1 MTGKGEKKIRD
12 AFKQKSWNEIKTFD
26 SWRIFK
32 IMAEFV
38 EGFEELAKMG
48 PCVSV
53 FGSARTKPG
62 TKYYEIAF
70 EIGLKL
76 TELGY
81 GVITGGGP
89 GVMEAANKGAQAGE
103 GASVGLN
110 IDLPFEQNPNTYI
123 DRDKL
128 INFDHF
134 FVRKAMFMKYAQGF
148 IVLPGG
154 FGTFDELFEAF
165 TLIQTEKIGK
175 FPIVLV
181 GKTYWT
187 GLIKWMKEMMHA
199 EEKNIGVED
208 FNLFST
214 VDTSDE
220 AVKIIDKF
228 YSEFLIKPNF

>member
-1 MTGKGEKKIRD
+1 MTAKNEKRIRD

-89 GVMEAANKGAQAGE
+89 GVMEAANKGAMEGE
-103 GASVGLN
+103 GTSVGLN
-110 IDLPFEQNPNTYI
+110 IDLPFEQNPNIYI

-128 INFDHF
+128 INFDPFEPIKCKLHSAEFRKKQRAPFCSHTHF
-134 FVRKAMFMKYAQGF
+134 HPPLK
-148 IVLPGG
+148 
-154 FGTFDELFEAF
+154 
-165 TLIQTEKIGK
+165 
-175 FPIVLV
+175 
-181 GKTYWT
+181 
-187 GLIKWMKEMMHA
+187 
-199 EEKNIGVED
+199 
-208 FNLFST
+208 
-214 VDTSDE
+214 
-220 AVKIIDKF
+220 
-228 YSEFLIKPNF
+228 